1 VGRFLASTESWY
13 LLVEVESNCAVAV
26 GKIAEVEAFASVV
39 EEVDRV
45 QVAGL
50 VACMYVVCMY

>member
-1 VGRFLASTESWY
+1 VGRFLASTESWC
-13 LLVEVESNCAVAV
+13 LLVEVESNSAVVV